1 MKAVLGIDCSC
12 YTSSCALVDAAMQVL
27 ASQRILI
34 KVEPGERGLRQSEAV
49 FAHLKQ
55 LPLALS
61 ELMSKAQAD
70 IVAVCVSNQPRDQE
84 DSYMPVFQAGVA
96 IAESIALTLRVP
108 LYMTS
113 HQMGHIASAS
123 LYLSDLPNRRLL
135 LHLSGGTTDLLMMD
149 GDKLNAL
156 SRSDDLHAGQLIDR
170 VGVALGLPFPAGM
183 ELEALALRGRAMGR
197 YASSVDPEGC
207 HLSGAEAQAMRDI
220 AAGDMSAADIAAEVF
235 DLLART
241 AFKML
246 SAAGIS
252 TGVQDVLVFGGVA
265 SSQLLRNLL
274 MQRVQA
280 RRSTLRLHF
289 GRPELSG
296 DNAVGVAAIGAKR
309 YFAIKNKEDPDGHHI
324 KR

>member
-1 MKAVLGIDCSC
+1 VKAVLGIDSSC
-12 YTSSCALVDAAMQVL
+12 YTSSCALVDAGMQVL
-27 ASQRILI
+27 ASHRILI
-34 KVEPGERGLRQSEAV
+34 QVDPGERGLRQSEAV

-84 DSYMPVFQAGVA
+84 DSYMPVFRTGVA
-96 IAESIALTLRVP
+96 IAESIAMALRVP
-108 LYMTS
+108 LYTTS
-113 HQMGHIASAS
+113 HQRGHIASAS
-123 LYLSDLPNRRLL
+123 MYLSDLPDSSLV

-149 GDKLNAL
+149 GEKLSAL
-156 SRSDDLHAGQLIDR
+156 SKSDDLHAGQLIDR
-170 VGVALGLPFPAGM
+170 VGVALGLPFPAGTA
-183 ELEALALRGRAMGR
+183 LEALALRGRARGR

-220 AAGDMSAADIAAEVF
+220 ATGDMSAADIAAEVF

-246 SAAGIS
+246 NAAGIS
-252 TGVQDVLVFGGVA
+252 TGVQDALVFGGVA
-265 SSQLLRNLL
+265 SSQLLRDLL
-274 MQRVQA
+274 IQRVQA
-280 RRSTLRLHF
+280 RHSTLRLHF

-296 DNAVGVAAIGAKR
+296 DNAVGVAVIGAKQH
-309 YFAIKNKEDPDGHHI
+309 FAIRKQGGS
-324 KR
+324 

>member
-1 MKAVLGIDCSC
+1 MKAVLGIDSSC
-12 YTSSCALVDAAMQVL
+12 YTSSCALVDAGMQVL
-27 ASQRILI
+27 ASHRILI
-34 KVEPGERGLRQSEAV
+34 QVEPGERGLRQSEAV

-70 IVAVCVSNQPRDQE
+70 IVAVCVSSQPRDQE

-96 IAESIALTLRVP
+96 IAESIALALRVP
-108 LYMTS
+108 LYTTS
-113 HQMGHIASAS
+113 HQRGHIASAS
-123 LYLSDLPNRRLL
+123 LYLHDLPDRRLL
-135 LHLSGGTTDLLMMD
+135 LHLSGGTTDLLIMD
-149 GDKLNAL
+149 GDKLKAL

-170 VGVALGLPFPAGM
+170 VGVALGLPFPAGT
-183 ELEALALRGRAMGR
+183 ELEALALHGRAMSR
-197 YASSVDPEGC
+197 YTSSVDPKSC

-252 TGVQDVLVFGGVA
+252 TGVQDALVFGGVA
-265 SSQLLRNLL
+265 SSQLLRDLL

-296 DNAVGVAAIGAKR
+296 DTAVGVAAIGAKQH
-309 YFAIKNKEDPDGHHI
+309 FAEQKQGGS
-324 KR
+324 